1 MAHLKVYDEH
11 KNRGLL
17 VSAFEKFMTLGD
29 FIFDD
34 VEDLATVGEAIQ
46 EHGIYKLDQSGTPIS
61 YAVDSKVAFDAL
73 YRLVLRWEDQQETQ
87 KYPLS
92 TDTREGFASI
102 GGDDY
107 GWPASAVPDM
117 GLAQPKRPPQMSSL
131 NHLLN
136 KDFPISHGLLALQI
150 ESEGIYVYDN
160 FSEGFWPRGPD
171 STEAH
176 DALLV
181 LSIDLYSQKRGGNP
195 RYEESP
201 EEDPTYSYGWPK
213 GKVPKFN
220 QVGDGSWVE
229 QFHLLKSKGTLF
241 KDNLYTA
248 GRILALQKGKP
259 GGIQTAIEREGIYGF
274 DSVGRVKH
282 FSAQAAEV
290 KVVELALAAY
300 ATMLAQGIQPD
311 FSKLDHDSLSRFGWP
326 RNRLPDFVSIEAEP
340 LAEPVIAGA
349 GTLAVVTPSETEA
362 VTVLQPQALSL
373 AKRTASANANKANDT
388 IVAALMAFIR
398 GDLSPNHHPDYSSQ
412 DTLIALFADKLIPC
426 YGMSERSLKAKFS
439 AANKLRPELGLAPHK
454 PEK

>member
-1 MAHLKVYDEH
+1 M
-11 KNRGLL
+11 
-17 VSAFEKFMTLGD
+17 SAFDKFMALGD
-29 FIFDD
+29 FIFN
-34 VEDLATVGEAIQ
+34 EEESLATVGEAIQ
-46 EHGIYKLDQSGTPIS
+46 EHGIYKLDQSGVPIS
-61 YAVDSKVAFDAL
+61 YAVDSKAAFEAL
-73 YRLVLRWEDQQETQ
+73 YRLVLHSEDEIAPQEHR
-87 KYPLS
+87 LG
-92 TDTREGFASI
+92 TDKREGFKSI

-107 GWPASAVPDM
+107 GWPTSAVPEM
-117 GLAQPKRPPQMSSL
+117 GLALPKRPRQMSSL

-181 LSIDLYSQKRGGNP
+181 LSIDLHNQKRGGNP
-195 RYEESP
+195 HYEESP
-201 EEDPTYSYGWPK
+201 EDDPTYSYGWPK
-213 GKVPKFN
+213 GMVRKFN
-220 QVGDGSWVE
+220 QIGDGSWVE
-229 QFHLLKSKGTLF
+229 QFCLLKSKRTLF
-241 KDNLYTA
+241 KDNLYTV

-274 DSVGRVKH
+274 DGVGRVKH
-282 FSAQAAEV
+282 FAAQTAEV

-300 ATMLAQGIQPD
+300 ATMLAQGMQPD

-340 LAEPVIAGA
+340 LLEPAVAGA
-349 GTLAVVTPSETEA
+349 ETLAVVTPGETEP
-362 VTVLQPQALSL
+362 VTVLQPDALSL

-412 DTLIALFADKLIPC
+412 DALIELFSNKLNRA
-426 YGMSERSLKAKFS
+426 YGMGERSLKAKFS
-439 AANKLRPELGLAPHK
+439 AANKLRPELGLLPDK